1 VKVSGKKG
9 KGGKGETS
17 GLGSTAAPDLD
28 ALYQLPLAEFT
39 AARNALA
46 ARMKKAGG
54 DVDAVKSLPKPS
66 VSAWAVN
73 QLFWRHR
80 PQLDRLLA
88 AGDRFR
94 DAQAAQ
100 LAGKSADLREPIE
113 ARREAL
119 SELTRL
125 AAALLQEGG
134 SAASPD
140 MMRRVTTTL
149 EALAVYGRHAGAPP
163 AGRLHDDVDPPG
175 FEALSALV
183 PRVGTSGKTEG
194 PSRVLTFRQ
203 EPPKPPKKKLDP
215 ETAAREQEQ
224 ERKAAAAAARTAVQ
238 DAERALRDARRE
250 MQTAE
255 TALKKVAAR
264 TKQAEQDKAEAEARL
279 ERAAAAAEEARQEAR
294 RVAAD
299 AETAAQSVEDAERAL
314 ARARNALKNIGDS

>member
-1 VKVSGKKG
+1 MKG
-9 KGGKGETS
+9 KGRRGKGDGDS
-17 GLGSTAAPDLD
+17 SSDTASAPVDVD
-28 ALYQLPLAEFT
+28 ALYRLPLADFT

-46 ARMKKAGG
+46 ARVKKAGG
-54 DVDAVKSLPKPS
+54 DPDAVKGLTKPS

-80 PQLDRLLA
+80 PEFDRLMT
-88 AGDRFR
+88 AGERFR

-100 LAGKSADLREPIE
+100 LAGQSADLREPLA
-113 ARREAL
+113 ARREVLAEL
-119 SELTRL
+119 SRL
-125 AAALLQEGG
+125 AAAILQDGG

-140 MMRRVTTTL
+140 MMRRVTSTL
-149 EALAVYGRHAGAPP
+149 EAIAVYGRHEGAPP

-183 PRVGTSGKTEG
+183 PRFGASGKAEG

-215 ETAAREQEQ
+215 EAAARLEEE
-224 ERKAAAAAARTAVQ
+224 ERKAARAAARTAVQ
-238 DAERALRDARRE
+238 E
-250 MQTAE
+250 AE

-264 TKQAEQDKAEAEARL
+264 TRQAEQEKATAEARL
-279 ERAAAAAEEARQEAR
+279 EKAAAAAEEARQEAR

-314 ARARNALKNIGDS
+314 EKAKAELQRVSE

>member
-1 VKVSGKKG
+1 
-9 KGGKGETS
+9 
-17 GLGSTAAPDLD
+17 
-28 ALYQLPLAEFT
+28 
-39 AARNALA
+39 
-46 ARMKKAGG
+46 MKKAGG
-54 DVDAVKSLPKPS
+54 DPDPVKGLAKPS

-80 PQLDRLLA
+80 PEFDRLMA
-88 AGDRFR
+88 AGERFR

-100 LAGKSADLREPIE
+100 LAGRNADLRAPLD

-119 SELTRL
+119 SALTRL
-125 AAALLQEGG
+125 AASLLQHAG
-134 SAASPD
+134 SPASPD

-149 EALAVYGRHAGAPP
+149 EALAVYGRHDGAPP

-183 PRVGTSGKTEG
+183 PRVGTGKADG

-215 ETAAREQEQ
+215 EAAARQQEQ
-224 ERKAAAAAARTAVQ
+224 ERKAAIAAARVAVQ
-238 DAERALRDARRE
+238 AAEQALRDTRRE

-255 TALKKVAAR
+255 SALKKVAAR
-264 TKQAEQDKAEAEARL
+264 TRQAEQDKAEAEARF
-279 ERAAAAAEEARQEAR
+279 EKAAAAAEDARLEAR

-299 AETAAQSVEDAERAL
+299 AETAAQMVEDAERAL
-314 ARARNALKNIGDS
+314 EKARTALQDISDA

>member
-1 VKVSGKKG
+1 VKG
-9 KGGKGETS
+9 KGGKGKGEHTS
-17 GLGSTAAPDLD
+17 DSASAAADVD
-28 ALYQLPLAEFT
+28 ALYRLPLAEFT

-46 ARMKKAGG
+46 ARLKKAGG
-54 DVDAVKSLPKPS
+54 DADAVKALPKPS

-80 PQLDRLLA
+80 QALDRLLV
-88 AGDRFR
+88 AGERFR

-100 LAGKSADLREPIE
+100 LAGKTADLREPLE

-125 AAALLQEGG
+125 AATLLQDGG

-175 FEALSALV
+175 FEALAALV
-183 PRVGTSGKTEG
+183 PRVGTAGKADG

-215 ETAAREQEQ
+215 ETAAREQEA
-224 ERKAAAAAARTAVQ
+224 ERKAAAAAARAAIQ
-238 DAERALRDARRE
+238 EAERALREARRE
-250 MQTAE
+250 MQSAE

-264 TKQAEQDKAEAEARL
+264 TKQAEQDKAEAEARF
-279 ERAAAAAEEARQEAR
+279 EKAAAAAEDARQEAR

-299 AETAAQSVEDAERAL
+299 AETAAQTVEDAERAL
-314 ARARNALKNIGDS
+314 EKAKRELERVSD

>member
-1 VKVSGKKG
+1 MSGKRG
-9 KGGKGETS
+9 KGTKGEAS
-17 GLGSTAAPDLD
+17 GAAAADVD

-46 ARMKKAGG
+46 ARAKKAGG
-54 DVDAVKSLPKPS
+54 EPDAVKSLVKPS

-80 PQLDRLLA
+80 PEFDRLMT
-88 AGDRFR
+88 AGERFR

-100 LAGKSADLREPIE
+100 LAGKSADLRAPLE

-119 SELTRL
+119 AELTRV
-125 AAALLQEGG
+125 AAALLQDGG
-134 SAASPD
+134 SVASPD

-149 EALAVYGRHAGAPP
+149 EALAVYGRHPGAPP

-183 PRVGTSGKTEG
+183 PRVGSSGKAEG

-215 ETAAREQEQ
+215 EAAARQQEQ
-224 ERKAAAAAARTAVQ
+224 ERKAALTAARAAVQ
-238 DAERALRDARRE
+238 EQERALRDARRA

-255 TALKKVAAR
+255 AALKKVAAR
-264 TKQAEQDKAEAEARL
+264 TRQAEKEKAAAEARL
-279 ERAAAAAEEARQEAR
+279 EKAAAAAEDARLEAR

-299 AETAAQSVEDAERAL
+299 AETAAASVDDAERAL
-314 ARARNALKNIGDS
+314 ERLQEQLRLLISD